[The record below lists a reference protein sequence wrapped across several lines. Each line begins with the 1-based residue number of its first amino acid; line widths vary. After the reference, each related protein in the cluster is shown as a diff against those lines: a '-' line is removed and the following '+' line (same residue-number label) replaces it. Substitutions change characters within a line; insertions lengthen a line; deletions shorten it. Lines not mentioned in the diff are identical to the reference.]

1 MKLLICED
9 EEILI
14 TAMTFRLEKLGFK
27 VSHARDVQASK
38 DAIDMLQPDMLLVD
52 LDMDGGK
59 GQSII
64 NYANHSIP
72 ILILCQPEPESDIM
86 DALESGANDFITKP
100 FKPSELLLRA
110 GLVADLKNKK

>member
-27 VSHARDVQASK
+27 VSHARDIQSSK
-38 DAIDMLQPDMLLVD
+38 DSIDKLQPDMLLID

-59 GQSII
+59 GLSIVE
-64 NYANHSIP
+64 YANRSVP
-72 ILILCQPEPESDIM
+72 ILILAQPEPESDITE
-86 DALESGANDFITKP
+86 ALESGANDFITKP

-110 GLVADLKNKK
+110 GLVADLKNKS